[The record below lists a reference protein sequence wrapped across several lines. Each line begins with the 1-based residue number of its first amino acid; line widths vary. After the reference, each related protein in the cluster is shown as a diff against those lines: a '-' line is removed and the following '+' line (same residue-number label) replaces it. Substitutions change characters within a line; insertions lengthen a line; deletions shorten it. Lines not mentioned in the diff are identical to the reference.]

1 MNSKDLVEMGQGLF
15 TKRSSLLLLW
25 QEIAE
30 NFYPERADFTYQ
42 RYLGMDFAAHL
53 MTSYPVLCRRDLGD
67 QLGTMLRPTAKE
79 WAHIVPVDARLEDND
94 TKRWLEWASGL
105 QRRAMYDPD
114 SLFTKATK
122 QADHDFATFGQA
134 VMSVRLNRNM
144 DTLLYNT
151 WHLRDVAWFE
161 NADGKI
167 AGVFRKWKPGARD
180 LKRLFGSK
188 VHREIDQMLVQNK
201 PLEEV
206 ECMHMIVDA
215 ELFDGNAKGRP
226 YWSIYYDVTHS
237 HEMEAVS
244 VWNPEYVIPRWFTV
258 SGSQYAN
265 SPAVV
270 AALPEARLIQAMT
283 YTLLEAG
290 EKVVNPPMLATQDVV
305 RSDVAVFA
313 GGMTWVDRDY
323 DERLG
328 EALRPMNIDAKGMPL
343 GVEMQKDSRGMI
355 AQAFFLNKLTMPNRG
370 PEMTAYEVGQRIQ
383 EYIRGALP
391 IFEPMEMEYNGRLC
405 KLTFDV
411 LRRAGAFGHEDL
423 MPKKLRGVALQFR
436 FESPLHDAIE
446 QQKGQ
451 KFLEMKQLV
460 AEAIAMDQD
469 VAAIPDWATALR
481 SALEGV
487 QTPSEWM
494 RSKTTVEQ
502 MQEVAQAA
510 RQSKE
515 LLAAMQAGADVG
527 ATIASGKKDAA
538 AAEAAAGGGA
548 AGAALPV

>member
-42 RYLGMDFAAHL
+42 RYLGMDFGAHL

-79 WAHIVPVDARLEDND
+79 WAHVVPVDTRLEDND

-105 QRRAMYDPD
+105 MRRAMYDPD

-134 VMSVRLNRNM
+134 VMSVRLNRNN

-167 AGVFRKWKPGARD
+167 GGVFRKWKPGARD
-180 LKRLFGSK
+180 LKRLFGAK
-188 VHREIDQMLVQNK
+188 VHQQIDQMLQQNK

-206 ECMHMIVDA
+206 ECVHMIVDA
-215 ELFDGNAKGRP
+215 ELFDGAAKGRP
-226 YWSIYYDVTHS
+226 YWSIYYDVTHQ
-237 HEMEAVS
+237 HEMEAVP
-244 VWNPEYVIPRWFTV
+244 VWNPEYAIPRWFTV

-290 EKVVNPPMLATQDVV
+290 EKVVNPPMIATQDVV

-355 AQAFFLNKLTMPNRG
+355 AQAFFLNKLAMPNRG

-391 IFEPMEMEYNGRLC
+391 IFEPMEMEYNGAHLQAHLRPPASRRC
-405 KLTFDV
+405 VRARRPDAEEAARHRRSSSASRARCTTRSSS
-411 LRRAGAFGHEDL
+411 RRA
-423 MPKKLRGVALQFR
+423 
-436 FESPLHDAIE
+436 
-446 QQKGQ
+446 
-451 KFLEMKQLV
+451 
-460 AEAIAMDQD
+460 
-469 VAAIPDWATALR
+469 R
-481 SALEGV
+481 S
-487 QTPSEWM
+487 SS
-494 RSKTTVEQ
+494 R
-502 MQEVAQAA
+502 
-510 RQSKE
+510 
-515 LLAAMQAGADVG
+515 
-527 ATIASGKKDAA
+527 
-538 AAEAAAGGGA
+538 
-548 AGAALPV
+548 

>member
-42 RYLGMDFAAHL
+42 RYLGMDFGAHL

-79 WAHIVPVDARLEDND
+79 WAHVVPVDTRLEDND

-105 QRRAMYDPD
+105 MRRAMYDPD

-134 VMSVRLNRNM
+134 VMSVRLNRNN

-167 AGVFRKWKPGARD
+167 GGVFRKWKPGARD
-180 LKRLFGSK
+180 LKRLFGAK
-188 VHREIDQMLVQNK
+188 VHQQIDQMLQQNK

-206 ECMHMIVDA
+206 ECVHMIVDA
-215 ELFDGNAKGRP
+215 ELFDGAAKGRP
-226 YWSIYYDVTHS
+226 YWSIYYDVTHQ
-237 HEMEAVS
+237 HEMEAVP
-244 VWNPEYVIPRWFTV
+244 VWNPEYAIPRWFTV

-290 EKVVNPPMLATQDVV
+290 EKVVNPPMIATQDVV

-355 AQAFFLNKLTMPNRG
+355 AQAFFLNKLAMPNRG

-391 IFEPMEMEYNGRLC
+391 IFEPMEMEYNGRIC
-405 KLTFDV
+405 KLTFDL
-411 LRRAGAFGHEDL
+411 LRRAGAFGHDDL
-423 MPKKLRGVALQFR
+423 MPKKLRGTALQFR

-460 AEAIAMDQD
+460 AEAIAMDQN
-469 VAAIPDWATALR
+469 VAAIPDVMTALR
-481 SALEGV
+481 DALEGV
-487 QTPSEWM
+487 QVPAEWM

-502 MQEVAQAA
+502 MRQAA
-510 RQSKE
+510 DAARKSAE
-515 LLAAMQAGADVG
+515 LLDAMQKGADVG
-527 ATIASGKKDAA
+527 ATIAGARKDSA
-538 AAEAAAGGGA
+538 AAEAASGA
-548 AGAALPV
+548 PAVPA